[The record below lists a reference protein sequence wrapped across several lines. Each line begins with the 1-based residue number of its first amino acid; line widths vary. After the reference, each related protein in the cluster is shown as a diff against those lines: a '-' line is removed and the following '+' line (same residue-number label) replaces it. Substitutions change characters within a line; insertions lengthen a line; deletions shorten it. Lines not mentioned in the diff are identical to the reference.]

1 MIKLS
6 LALIS
11 ALAVSG
17 CLGLTIVGGAVG
29 MGDSYMKDMKIK
41 KIEKKI
47 EALEKQLEDKTVE
60 AKPKSKP
67 YVPAYYD
74 MDTFNKGIYDK

>member
-1 MIKLS
+1 MVKLS
-6 LALIS
+6 LILIS
-11 ALAVSG
+11 TLALSG
-17 CLGLTIVGGAVG
+17 CLGLTLVGGAVG

-47 EALEKQLEDKTVE
+47 EKLEKQLEDKKAE
-60 AKPKSKP
+60 AKPKP

-74 MDTFNKGIYDK
+74 METFNKGIYDK